1 MDHTIAAI
9 ATAPGEGGIGI
20 IRISGYDSFDILKKI
35 FRYMSGKKLSNVE
48 PRRMI
53 YGNIVDIFK
62 DQAAMHSYN
71 DASPHENAE
80 GDKDGAPAELNNI
93 IDECMAVY
101 MKAPHTYTGEDV
113 VEIQCHGSIISL
125 RKILTLV
132 LKCGAQLA
140 DRGEFT
146 KRAFLNGRM
155 DLSQAEAV
163 IDIIKAKSETGYD
176 AAVAQL
182 QGSLSRRIKSIRKNM
197 ADLLADIVA
206 HIEYPEEDLEELT
219 YAQIISSLDAV
230 KADIKKLADTSDTG
244 RALRDGLKV
253 AIVGRP
259 NVGKSSLMNAVLRE
273 ERAIVTDIPGT
284 TRDTIEEAAS
294 IGGIPVRI
302 IDTAGIRETDD
313 TIEKIGIEKS
323 RESMMQADVV
333 LMMTDGS
340 KALTDEDIEIMRS
353 IVSTG
358 KKCIFIINKSDLE
371 CVIGS
376 EAITSVLCGMPG
388 ASAGS
393 AAYSRIITMSAVSGE
408 GIDELRDEIK
418 RIVYNGEAAP
428 GDELLITDVRHEEI
442 LRNALS
448 LLGDAR
454 GMLENGE
461 ALDFAESDIRESWML
476 LGEITGEAVTDD
488 IVSEVFSRFCLGK

>member
-35 FRYMSGKKLSNVE
+35 FRFKSGKKLFDIE
-48 PRRMI
+48 PRKMV
-53 YGNIVDIFK
+53 YGNIVDILSN
-62 DQAAMHSYN
+62 QTLNLTEN
-71 DASPHENAE
+71 DASPHKNKENAKKTME
-80 GDKDGAPAELNNI
+80 DSYNV

-125 RKILTLV
+125 RRILTLV
-132 LKCGAQLA
+132 LNCGADMA
-140 DRGEFT
+140 DKGEFT
-146 KRAFLNGRM
+146 KRAFLNGRI

-182 QGSLSRRIKSIRKNM
+182 QGTLSKRIKNIRRNM

-206 HIEYPEEDLEELT
+206 HIEYPEEDLEELI
-219 YAQIISSLDAV
+219 YSKIISSLDDI
-230 KADIKKLADTSDTG
+230 KSDIKKLADTSDTG
-244 RALRDGLKV
+244 RALRDGLKIS
-253 AIVGRP
+253 IVGRP
-259 NVGKSSLMNAVLRE
+259 NVGKSSLMNAILRE

-284 TRDTIEEAAS
+284 TRDTIEEAAY

-302 IDTAGIRETDD
+302 IDTAGIRETED

-323 RESMMQADVV
+323 RESMMQADVI

-340 KALTDEDIEIMRS
+340 RALSDDDIEIIRL
-353 IVSTG
+353 IVNTD
-358 KKCIFIINKSDLE
+358 KKCIFIVNKSDLG
-371 CVIGS
+371 CITKS
-376 EAITSVLCGMPG
+376 DDIADIISRMPEASSGLLLNLC
-388 ASAGS
+388 
-393 AAYSRIITMSAVSGE
+393 IITMSTVSGD
-408 GIDELRDEIK
+408 GIDRLRDEIK
-418 RIVYNGEAAP
+418 RMVYNGEAAAS
-428 GDELLITDVRHEEI
+428 DEILIADVRHEQI
-442 LRNALS
+442 LRNSLK

-476 LGEITGEAVTDD
+476 LGEITGESVTDD